1 MELISLA
8 TSHLLFVAFIRS
20 QAHCSSFMCLD
31 PCLRSWW
38 YPQLWRALAPSGL
51 LRRSCS
57 GMSKDQG
64 LIVLIIFCG
73 VGSSDCLVCGSVQCT
88 ILILGIW
95 WVCPPRRYLWCLRRF
110 TALVRSWIKGIGE
123 RVDQW
128 R

>member
-1 MELISLA
+1 MELISLRDI
-8 TSHLLFVAFIRS
+8 AFIIRRPY
-20 QAHCSSFMCLD
+20 SFTGTLLIIHVSGPM
-31 PCLRSWW
+31 ST
-38 YPQLWRALAPSGL
+38 QLVVSTALARAGPIGAITAFML
-51 LRRSCS
+51 WNV
-57 GMSKDQG
+57 QG

-123 RVDQW
+123 RIDQW